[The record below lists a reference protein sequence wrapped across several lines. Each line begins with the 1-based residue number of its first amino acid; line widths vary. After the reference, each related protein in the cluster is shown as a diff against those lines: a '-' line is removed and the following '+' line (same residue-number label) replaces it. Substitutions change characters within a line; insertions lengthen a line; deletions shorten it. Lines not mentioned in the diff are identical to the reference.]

1 MIDNRYSRHDFEI
14 VFTSS
19 RLRLLMTLAMTRCFY
34 HCCFLLACLV
44 LGREIFAYGLS
55 NLPPAKQQSQEGI
68 FSRRSA
74 IDATAKLLI
83 ASVLATSP
91 LPAFA
96 AADCFKDC
104 MQNCKLIAPKDPDYC
119 LANCKGYCEQDDR
132 TDGLSGSV
140 SSTSG
145 EVGILGGTFGQ
156 GTVPK
161 GEDRVSTLFVA
172 PENRLLCLCVQQAN

>member
-1 MIDNRYSRHDFEI
+1 VTAFRILAHQLCVYI
-14 VFTSS
+14 
-19 RLRLLMTLAMTRCFY
+19 LPLIITLAMTRCFY

-55 NLPPAKQQSQEGI
+55 NRPPAKQHGQEGI

-74 IDATAKLLI
+74 IDVTAKFVI
-83 ASVLATSP
+83 ASVLATAP

-140 SSTSG
+140 SSTTG
-145 EVGILGGTFGQ
+145 EVGILGGTWGQ

-161 GEDRVSTLFVA
+161 GEDRVSTFCCA
-172 PENRLLCLCVQQAN
+172 